1 MMTHP
6 PIALM
11 LRVFALLI
19 IGAIYAPQ
27 FNAQSA
33 AIYDFSFDVAPALRN
48 ELPKYDAAG
57 RAKGEYVRG
66 EWVPETVR
74 ETLSSRYVTSICE
87 TLQAALIETYGY
99 EEVAILY
106 PGNLSMTVHPSRMN
120 GFPKWSLKKSMKK
133 HAANHYVE
141 CQIQIKGR
149 SSGTLIVMNKQREA
163 SLKFAINIQLTVYDT
178 DGNIID
184 EKSIAISDF
193 TREFKDSHVARL
205 EDEFTRV
212 LGIGHL
218 SQSDMERLFLSSLQ
232 QLLH

>member
-1 MMTHP
+1 MLIHP
-6 PIALM
+6 PLTHI

-19 IGAIYAPQ
+19 MGAIYAPQ
-27 FNAQSA
+27 LNAQSA
-33 AIYDFSFDVAPALRN
+33 AIYAFSFDVAPTLLK

-87 TLQAALIETYGY
+87 TLQAALIDVYGY

-106 PGNLSMTVHPSRMN
+106 PSNLSMTIHPSRMN

-133 HAANHYVE
+133 HASNHYVE
-141 CQIQIKGR
+141 CKIEFKGR

-178 DGNIID
+178 DENIID
-184 EKSIAISDF
+184 EKSIAITDF
-193 TREFKDSHVARL
+193 TREFTDIHVARL